1 MRVSTSTITN
11 MATNSMGNS
20 YKTYVDIMNKIAS
33 NKNFTK
39 VSENVPDATKV
50 LKLNDQLAQ
59 LELYQSNIQAAVNEM
74 DLAYD
79 ALGAVTDEISAINAL
94 IVQASNATNSPE
106 SAKAIA
112 MEIKQRVVT
121 IQDKMNVKYLDNY
134 VFSGT
139 YTKEQPYTVDE
150 NGNVT
155 YHGSSQQAGDRN
167 LTISENTTFAYNFTG
182 EEIFGKQDPTL
193 VDDNGVQL
201 DFFSQMKHLDELLNA
216 DTLEYDKIREK
227 LGVLDKA
234 TKNITQSQGLVSAK
248 VAKLDSTKN
257 INEDTILKLTEDK
270 VDLEEVDIT
279 KAATDLANAQTALQ
293 ASYSIGTTIL
303 GSVSLL
309 DYI

>member
-79 ALGAVTDEISAINAL
+79 ALVAVTDEISAINAL

-150 NGNVT
+150 NGNVS
-155 YHGSSQQAGDRN
+155 YHGCSQQAGDRN